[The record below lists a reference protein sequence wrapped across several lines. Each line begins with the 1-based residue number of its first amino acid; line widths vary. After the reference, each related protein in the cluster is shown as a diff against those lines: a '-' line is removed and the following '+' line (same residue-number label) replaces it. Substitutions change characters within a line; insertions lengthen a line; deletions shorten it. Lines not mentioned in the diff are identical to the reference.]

1 MKLKNDLF
9 NIGNARYIK
18 DINEYIQIVVE
29 ESSPKQ
35 EKIITQFNDSSILN
49 DLNYESSGE
58 DNVLNYDSSDDNDEK
73 FQEQK
78 EIFNKMQYLLA
89 DTKSN
94 LNFLPQTWKFR
105 NDDNLKQ
112 IIQFLTYY
120 KKKYFKE

>member
-58 DNVLNYDSSDDNDEK
+58 DDVLNYDSSDDNDEK

-112 IIQFLTYY
+112 IINF
-120 KKKYFKE
+120 